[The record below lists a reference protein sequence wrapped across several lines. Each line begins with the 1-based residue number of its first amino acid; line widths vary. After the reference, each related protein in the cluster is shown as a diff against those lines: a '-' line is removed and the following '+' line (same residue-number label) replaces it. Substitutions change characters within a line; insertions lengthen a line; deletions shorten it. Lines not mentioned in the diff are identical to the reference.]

1 MRRTQLY
8 LSLILIVIVGLT
20 LAKNHDYHKHQ
31 SRLRIRK
38 LNLLLREAFQIQSRF
53 RRLFLD
59 QFKQQEVKKQYDAKI
74 RQLVNNLKDVHVISS
89 RLR

>member
-1 MRRTQLY
+1 MRKTLLS

-20 LAKNHDYHKHQ
+20 LAKNDYHNHQ
-31 SRLRIRK
+31 SKLRIRK
-38 LNLLLREAFQIQSRF
+38 LKLLLKEALQIQTRF

-59 QFKQQEVKKQYDAKI
+59 HFKRQEVKKLYDDKI

>member
-38 LNLLLREAFQIQSRF
+38 LNLLLREAIQIQSRF

-74 RQLVNNLKDVHVISS
+74 RQLVNNLKNVHVISS

>member
-20 LAKNHDYHKHQ
+20 LAKKHDYHKHL